1 MDKFKNNQ
9 KLYFN
14 GIMLGQKM
22 VNERVKIFEVLGYGR
37 YAIIDKY
44 RYIYK
49 VEENTLSEKKC
60 KDNQ

>member
-1 MDKFKNNQ
+1 MDKYKHNQ

-22 VNERVKIFEVLGYGR
+22 INERVKIFEVLGYGR

-49 VEENTLSEKKC
+49 VE
-60 KDNQ
+60 